1 MPVKGSRAAIAA
13 LAVLALQAHAQV
25 EVRDGHLVR
34 DGKPWAP
41 RGVVQIAFVAPPAAQ
56 AGVFAEAYQH
66 YRPSDYASM
75 RRYGIDAVRM
85 QVSQPGLEE
94 GNALYDARFRAQV
107 IDAVHAARAA
117 GLVVMLSVQ
126 DEEQSGENPKTV
138 AFLPNEHTRTVWKS
152 IAPEFRSDK
161 GVMYELLNEP
171 QLHVSPL
178 NWQLWGEAMNR
189 TIDVVRNAG
198 AGNVIV
204 ADGLNVAERLTGAP
218 ELNDPL
224 HQVVYASHPY
234 AHDRDGQAEASWA
247 MKFGDF
253 ARSHPVVV
261 TEWAPVPKFY
271 CDGGTP
277 AYSKAFLDYIDER
290 GIGLMAYGWD
300 FSGPKFGSMFHG
312 FPPALSTF
320 QGKQCGDPGF
330 GPGDMIERRYRQAG
344 NLSP

>member
-1 MPVKGSRAAIAA
+1 MPPVYRPLVAAA
-13 LAVLALQAHAQV
+13 LTLAALQAHAEV
-25 EVRDGHLVR
+25 EVRDGHLLR
-34 DGKPWAP
+34 NGRPWAP
-41 RGVVQIAFVAPPAAQ
+41 HGVVQIAFVAPPAAQ

-75 RRYGIDAVRM
+75 RKHGIDAVRM
-85 QVSQPGLEE
+85 QVSQPGLEQ
-94 GNALYDARFRAQV
+94 GGPLFDPRFRAQV

-138 AFLPNEHTRTVWKS
+138 ANLPNEHTRAVWRS
-152 IAPEFRSDK
+152 MAPEFRTDK

-171 QLHVSPL
+171 QLRASAL
-178 NWQLWGEAMNR
+178 NWQLWADAMNQA
-189 TIDVVRNAG
+189 IAVVRGEG
-198 AGNVIV
+198 AENVIV
-204 ADGLNVAERLTGAP
+204 ADGLNVAERLSGAP
-218 ELNDPL
+218 ELNDRL
-224 HQVVYASHPY
+224 RQVVYASHPY
-234 AHDRDGQAEASWA
+234 AHDRDGQTEPSWD

-253 ARSHPVVV
+253 ARTHPVVV

-277 AYSKAFLDYIDER
+277 AYAKAFLDYIDQR
-290 GIGLMAYGWD
+290 GIGIMAYGWD
-300 FSGPKFGSMFHG
+300 FSGPRFGSMFHG

-330 GPGDMIERRYRQAG
+330 GPGEMLERRYTQAG
-344 NLSP
+344 TP